1 MRRPVSK
8 CPAPL
13 FPATPLPPSATVS
26 GRTIGEKT
34 VQVKVGIVRGGAVGL
49 AAGTA
54 LVAAVLSG
62 CAESSGTDDKGQ
74 SGSSAKAEVTA
85 GTAASGG
92 TIGAAGSACELPVSF
107 DIAKHWKAKGID
119 AEAEMSKA
127 SKGSGGGLPGG
138 LADAFLRQGPVTTA
152 CEIDAKPA
160 GNIGF
165 LRLWT
170 GRPGDTDARTVLRE
184 FVAAEDNVSEEKYHS
199 FKTATGVTGVE
210 VEYLYTSKLLEETK
224 KETALAVGTPDG
236 PVVLHLGGMDTDEHE
251 EMRPAYELAK
261 RTLRVR

>member
-1 MRRPVSK
+1 MPRGAADLSD
-8 CPAPL
+8 
-13 FPATPLPPSATVS
+13 TVS

-54 LVAAVLSG
+54 LLAAVSSG
-62 CAESSGTDDKGQ
+62 CAGSSGTDGEGRPA
-74 SGSSAKAEVTA
+74 STA
-85 GTAASGG
+85 TAATNGAAARTAASGG

-107 DIAKHWKAKGID
+107 DIAKQWKAKGID
-119 AEAEMSKA
+119 AEAELSKA
-127 SKGSGGGLPGG
+127 SNDSGGGLSGD

-165 LRLWT
+165 LRVWT
-170 GRPGDTDARTVLRE
+170 GRPGGPGARSALRD
-184 FVAAEDNVSEEKYHS
+184 FVAAEDGVSEEKYHS
-199 FKTATGVTGVE
+199 FRTSGGVAGVE
-210 VEYLYTSKLLEETK
+210 VEYLYTSKLLDETK

-236 PVVLHLGGMDTDEHE
+236 PVVLHLGGMDTEEHE